1 MSREG
6 DRWDNGVAGSSS
18 STLVH
23 ELPAHTVLPS
33 RNEAIVTLTIF
44 IELWYNKEQWHPT
57 LDYVSP
63 QQSRGQFHQMARA
76 A

>member
-33 RNEAIVTLTIF
+33 RHEANVTLTIF
-44 IELWYNKEQWHPT
+44 IELWYNKEQ
-57 LDYVSP
+57 
-63 QQSRGQFHQMARA
+63 
-76 A
+76 